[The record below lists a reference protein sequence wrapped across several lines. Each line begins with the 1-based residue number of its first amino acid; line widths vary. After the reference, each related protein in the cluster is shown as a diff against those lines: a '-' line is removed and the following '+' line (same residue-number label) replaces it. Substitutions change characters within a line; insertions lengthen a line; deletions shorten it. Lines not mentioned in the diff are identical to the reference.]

1 MVKAYFTEKSIAY
14 FLREEQVD
22 GQVFAYLEGAVN
34 ASIEKD
40 RVPTIYLLALTK
52 YYASRE
58 KLSEKQERLCR
69 IVGGLLIS
77 EGLIFSYTRDLSRHM
92 AVPED
97 IMDKAMV
104 EYHGRKDSRPE
115 LLVRILPGQEA
126 FHSEEMH
133 RVYQGIF
140 VKQKVLFEG
149 ETMEYQIYDR
159 SEGKRTLV
167 AQGHVVCDQ
176 KLMGKENSRFVLL
189 NHMGTAY
196 EKKDE
201 EALKKAMEDY
211 LKKAAVL
218 GELFPAI

>member
-1 MVKAYFTEKSIAY
+1 
-14 FLREEQVD
+14 
-22 GQVFAYLEGAVN
+22 
-34 ASIEKD
+34 
-40 RVPTIYLLALTK
+40 
-52 YYASRE
+52 
-58 KLSEKQERLCR
+58 
-69 IVGGLLIS
+69 
-77 EGLIFSYTRDLSRHM
+77 
-92 AVPED
+92 
-97 IMDKAMV
+97 
-104 EYHGRKDSRPE
+104 
-115 LLVRILPGQEA
+115 
-126 FHSEEMH
+126 MH

-159 SEGKRTLV
+159 SEGKRTLA
-167 AQGHVVCDQ
+167 AQGQVVCDQ